1 MNTQTRPTLNTTTTL
16 SRPNPVRLLD
26 QVIERTASGGFDPEA
41 FHVLNERDNALI
53 ADEVMNGS
61 GSSKFVYQFAIS
73 GTNVTGISVVG
84 ARHLATEYGG
94 LRHRMVASTRKIGAL
109 FTFTSYPADGSP
121 MRVSCSVIPELASE
135 DDFYSSL
142 VEVEDI
148 KLGNTVQMEASE
160 TKLEKK
166 RDGSTYE
173 RPHFQKIAQAK
184 AYRNAILALIP
195 QDVQLAWKDKM
206 LSLGKNEVVTKS
218 VIAEKRSGVMQF
230 AAAKGVAVDRHALEA
245 LTMDQIAGLAEAART
260 KDLPQFVN
268 AAAAL
273 GLVQTEQPEP
283 QPEPTKP
290 APRKAATKA
299 QRDEPPQREEPPP
312 YDPETGEVERPA
324 ARAAA
329 PQSAPQ
335 PVDDGELF

>member
-160 TKLEKK
+160 TREEKR
-166 RDGSTYE
+166 RDGTKWE

-230 AAAKGVAVDRHALEA
+230 AAAKGIPVDRHAIDA
-245 LTMDQIAGLAEAART
+245 LTMDQIAGLSEAART
-260 KDLPQFVN
+260 KDAALFVN

-273 GLVQTEQPEP
+273 GLVQITEAETTTQAEP
-283 QPEPTKP
+283 PKQT
-290 APRKAATKA
+290 RKAPPKA
-299 QRDEPPQREEPPP
+299 AQREEPPP

-329 PQSAPQ
+329 PQAAPQ